1 MTAAQEGKQVSFQQ
15 SSLVDR
21 LNSATEYDALAQS
34 TSSTSPPR
42 ESVLSGEAR
51 TAITSENLDKLIS
64 QLNLSTD
71 RLQGAMHRIGFLES
85 QIESMES
92 QLAFMPDFRA
102 KAARCIVLEKENQEL
117 KAVIEHRNKQLVKRE
132 QLLDERNQQI
142 AILEKIIAA
151 YKKHLNMVEKDL
163 HKLEGSAWMRFCAW
177 FSGSKLPNQK

>member
-1 MTAAQEGKQVSFQQ
+1 
-15 SSLVDR
+15 
-21 LNSATEYDALAQS
+21 
-34 TSSTSPPR
+34 
-42 ESVLSGEAR
+42 
-51 TAITSENLDKLIS
+51 
-64 QLNLSTD
+64 
-71 RLQGAMHRIGFLES
+71 MHRIGFLES

-142 AILEKIIAA
+142 AILEKIIGA

-163 HKLEGSAWMRFCAW
+163 NKLEGSAWMRFCAW